1 MSLTHSISELIT
13 PAISEAGFILE
24 EVIVH
29 SPGSHR
35 IVTCVVDGETPLN
48 LDQVT
53 IASRLISEILDEAP
67 FMDQTPFTLEVTS
80 PGVDRPLTEPRHWK
94 KNLTRIIKTVL
105 QDGTEVQGRL
115 TSFDETHA
123 TLVENIKGRMKTHT
137 VAFADIKRANVE
149 VEFNRKD
156 PVTGLDQDL
165 DQDLDETLDEKPS
178 QDGAI

>member
-1 MSLTHSISELIT
+1 MSLTNSISELIS

-24 EVIVH
+24 EVIVL

-80 PGVDRPLTEPRHWK
+80 PGVDRPLTQPRHWK
-94 KNLTRIIKTVL
+94 KNLTRIIRAVL
-105 QDGTEVQGRL
+105 HDGTEVQGRL
-115 TSFDETHA
+115 TTFDDTQA
-123 TLVENIKGRMKTHT
+123 TLVENIKGRMKTHP
-137 VAFADIKRANVE
+137 VAFSDIKRANVE

-156 PVTGLDQDL
+156 PVTGLDQ
-165 DQDLDETLDEKPS
+165 EPS
-178 QDGAI
+178 EDGAI